1 MSRLGCRGAG
11 LGLALALAAGCAS
24 GQAIVTPDVRSHP
37 MVDAV
42 YVLAADSMEG
52 RAAGTAG
59 GARARRFL
67 LAQLRQIGVAPLGDG
82 FEHPFSFQDRQ
93 GQAVQ
98 GVNLLALVRGTAQ
111 PERYLVVTAHYD
123 HVGIRNGQ
131 TYNGADDNASGT
143 AAVLELARRLRADP
157 PRHSVILALLDA
169 EEMGLRGAAAFVA
182 TPPVPKEALVMNLNL
197 DMVSRSPDN
206 VLWAAGTSHYPQF
219 KPLLE
224 AIIPGA
230 PVTLKLGHDTP
241 ADGAANDWTTQ
252 SDHGAFHRAGIP
264 FLYFG
269 VEDHPGYHQPTDDAE
284 AITPAFYLN
293 AVEAIWRVL
302 RAVDGM

>member
-1 MSRLGCRGAG
+1 MRPGGRGAG
-11 LGLALALAAGCAS
+11 LGLALILAAGCAA
-24 GQAIVTPDVRSHP
+24 GQAVVTPDVRSHP

-59 GARARRFL
+59 NARARRFL
-67 LAQLRQIGVAPLGDG
+67 LAQLRRIGVEPLGDG

-98 GVNLLALVRGTAQ
+98 GVNLVAVVRGTTQ

-143 AAVLELARRLRADP
+143 AAVLELARRLKAEP

-182 TPPVPKEALVMNLNL
+182 TPPVPKEALVLNLNM
-197 DMVSRSPDN
+197 DMVSRSPDG
-206 VLWAAGTSHYPQF
+206 VLWAAGTSHNPHL

-224 AIIPGA
+224 AIIPTA

-284 AITPAFYLN
+284 AITPAFYVN
-293 AVEAIWRVL
+293 AVETIWRVL
-302 RAVDGM
+302 VAVDRR

>member
-1 MSRLGCRGAG
+1 MRPGCRGTG
-11 LGLALALAAGCAS
+11 FGLALVLAAGCAS
-24 GQAIVTPDVRSHP
+24 GQVIVTPDVRSHP

-59 GARARRFL
+59 NARARRFL
-67 LAQLRQIGVAPLGDG
+67 LAQLRQVGVAPLGDT

-143 AAVLELARRLRADP
+143 AAVLELARRLKADP

-182 TPPVPKEALVMNLNL
+182 TPPVPKDALVMNLNL
-197 DMVSRSPDN
+197 DMVSRSSDG
-206 VLWAAGTSHYPQF
+206 VLWAAGTSHHPPF

-224 AIIPGA
+224 AIIPTA

-252 SDHGAFHRAGIP
+252 SDHGAFHRAGVP

-269 VEDHPGYHQPTDDAE
+269 VEDHPGYHQPSDDAE
-284 AITPAFYLN
+284 AITPGFYIN
-293 AVEAIWRVL
+293 AVETIWRVL
-302 RAVDGM
+302 VAVDRR